1 MRSNPFVQSALPQ
14 VMLYP
19 FAGRTEEIVVPVP
32 FTSMEQL
39 MPFPTAEELLSNKK
53 DAVVSVPPQ
62 TTVLE
67 AMRLMADKDIGFLP
81 VIENGTLA
89 GVLSER
95 DCARRMVLQQLAA
108 ATTTVREIMT
118 THVHSVPPQCKIPE
132 CIMLM
137 HAKGIRHLPVVSRNA
152 VIGVLSV
159 RDLMGA
165 LIERHERLLR
175 RFSEERLTLLY
186 PSPSSY

>member
-1 MRSNPFVQSALPQ
+1 
-14 VMLYP
+14 
-19 FAGRTEEIVVPVP
+19 
-32 FTSMEQL
+32 MEQL
-39 MPFPTAEELLSNKK
+39 MPFPTAAELLSKK
-53 DAVVSVPPQ
+53 TDVVVSVPPE
-62 TTVLE
+62 TSVL
-67 AMRLMADKDIGFLP
+67 AAVQLMARKDIGFLP
-81 VIENGTLA
+81 VIDGGTLA

-95 DCARRMVLQQLAA
+95 DCARRMLLQELPA

-118 THVHSVPPQCKIPE
+118 TPVHSVPPQSKIPE

-137 HAKGIRHLPVVSRNA
+137 HAKGIRHLPVVSGNA
-152 VIGVLSV
+152 LIGVLSV

>member
-1 MRSNPFVQSALPQ
+1 M
-14 VMLYP
+14 
-19 FAGRTEEIVVPVP
+19 PVP
-32 FTSMEQL
+32 LTSMQQL
-39 MPFPTAEELLSNKK
+39 MPFPTAEEMLSGKK
-53 DAVVSVPPQ
+53 GAVVSVTPETP
-62 TTVLE
+62 VLA
-67 AMRLMADKDIGFLP
+67 AMRLMAQKDIGFLP
-81 VIENGTLA
+81 VLDGDALA

-95 DCARRMVLQQLAA
+95 DCARRFVLQELPAA
-108 ATTTVREIMT
+108 STTVREIMT
-118 THVHSVPPQCKIPE
+118 AQVHSVPPQSKIPE

-137 HAKGIRHLPVVSRNA
+137 HAKGIRRLPVVSHDR

-175 RFSEERLTLLY
+175 RFNEERLTLLY